1 MEVLKTLVVDDE
13 LGMRMSIKRA
23 LTKYKANLPDIDEPV
38 IFDVDVAET
47 GEEAL
52 DKINTEKPDVLL
64 LDYKLPGISGLELLE
79 KVTSQDNEMVTIMIT
94 AYASIET
101 AVTAVKR
108 GAFDFLSKPFTP
120 DELCKTVSKAA
131 HKLILARRVRKL
143 EQEKHQVRFQ
153 FISVLGHELKSP
165 LNSVEGYMDIM
176 KKKTLGEELSAYE
189 KMVDRCLIR
198 IDGMRKL
205 IYDLL
210 DLTRIESGQ
219 KKRELQ
225 EHGIVKFAETAV
237 ETALPVANEKEVSI
251 NLEAPDSI
259 RMLCD
264 SGEIEIILNNLI
276 SNAVKY
282 NRQKGSV
289 NIALS
294 QQDDLVTISVKDTGI
309 GMSEEEASRLFQ
321 EFVRIRNEQTKN
333 IQGSGLGLAIVK
345 KIVDLYHGTIEVKS
359 TPGEGSTFTVILK
372 NSER

>member
-1 MEVLKTLVVDDE
+1 MEMLKTLVVDDE

-23 LTKYKANLPDIDEPV
+23 LINYKVNLPDIDDPV
-38 IFDVDVAET
+38 RFEVDVAET

-52 DKINTEKPDVLL
+52 DKINIDKPDVLL

-79 KVTSQDNEMVTIMIT
+79 KVASQDNEMVTIMIT

-120 DELCKTVSKAA
+120 DELYKTLSKAA

-176 KKKTLGEELSAYE
+176 KNKTLGNDVSNYDN
-189 KMVDRCLIR
+189 MIDRCLIR

-219 KKRELQ
+219 KKRELKLQ
-225 EHGIVKFAETAV
+225 DITKIAELAV
-237 ETALPVANEKEVSI
+237 ETALPAAKEKNISL
-251 NLEAPDSI
+251 NFNPPDAVE
-259 RMLCD
+259 MMCD

-282 NRQKGSV
+282 NKENGKVDIDIRPNEQTVS
-289 NIALS
+289 I
-294 QQDDLVTISVKDTGI
+294 TVKDNGI
-309 GMSEEEASRLFQ
+309 GMSDEEASRLFQ
-321 EFVRIRNEQTKN
+321 EFVRIRNENTKN
-333 IQGSGLGLAIVK
+333 IQGSGLGLTIVK
-345 KIVDLYHGTIEVKS
+345 KIVNLYKGTIHVKS
-359 TPGEGSTFTVILK
+359 KPDVGSTFTVVLQK
-372 NSER
+372 DTD

>member
-13 LGMRMSIKRA
+13 PGMRMSIKRA
-23 LTKYKANLPDIDEPV
+23 LTKYTANLPDIDEPV
-38 IFDVDVAET
+38 GFEVDVAET

-52 DKINTEKPDVLL
+52 EKMNAGKPDVLL

-79 KVTSQDNEMVTIMIT
+79 KVSSHDSEMVTIMIT

-176 KKKTLGEELSAYE
+176 KKKTLGADLSAYE

-219 KKRELQ
+219 KKRELKLQ
-225 EHGIVKFAETAV
+225 NIRKITDLAL
-237 ETALPVANEKEVSI
+237 ETALPAAEEKNISL
-251 NLEAPDSI
+251 NLDAPDEVTMI
-259 RMLCD
+259 CD

-282 NRQKGSV
+282 NKENGTV
-289 NIALS
+289 EININ
-294 QQDDLVTISVKDTGI
+294 QNEDQVTISVRDNGI
-309 GMSEEEASRLFQ
+309 GMTEEEASRLFQ
-321 EFVRIRNEQTKN
+321 EFTRIRNEKTKN
-333 IQGSGLGLAIVK
+333 IQGSGLGLTIVK
-345 KIVDLYHGTIEVKS
+345 KIVNLYKGTIHVKS
-359 TPGEGSTFTVILK
+359 KADEGSTFTVVLQK
-372 NSER
+372 GTD